1 MLKETKIFI
10 FCSIV
15 TLFIFN
21 FFQNQLSGNY
31 YNQALIFCLP
41 MLWPGIAHGSLD
53 ILIAKNLGIIR
64 NKQHLAGFISLYILL
79 ACCMI
84 FLWYQFPFFSL
95 IFFLIISVMH
105 FGISDNL
112 KSEEQNYFLK
122 MLIRG
127 FTPICMPFFFH
138 QKEVENIF
146 LILTKN
152 SVLIERF
159 HFINIWITF
168 FIFIIFLILIIKMLF
183 NKENNFVKD
192 KFFHEYICIFF
203 CFYYFEPLLAFFL
216 YFCFFHSLRHLFFE
230 KKSLNLSFK
239 SLILKTIPM
248 TFLSLIFIISL
259 YYYNN
264 VFGFSEEQIFVLF
277 LALAGLT
284 LPHMI
289 LINFSR
295 FLIKST

>member
-10 FCSIV
+10 ISSIV

-21 FFQNQLSGNY
+21 LYQIQLSGNY
-31 YNQALIFCLP
+31 YNQVLIFCLP

-53 ILIAKNLGIIR
+53 ILIAKNIGII
-64 NKQHLAGFISLYILL
+64 KTKKHIVGFFFLYIFLAGL
-79 ACCMI
+79 MI
-84 FLWYQFPFFSL
+84 FFWYKLPFFSL

-112 KSEEQNYFLK
+112 KTDEKNYLFK

-127 FTPICMPFFFH
+127 FTPICIPMFFH

-146 LILTKN
+146 FILTKN
-152 SVLIERF
+152 SALIEKIYL
-159 HFINIWITF
+159 INIWITLF
-168 FIFIIFLILIIKMLF
+168 TFILLLILIIKTLF
-183 NKENNFVKD
+183 NEEKSFVKD
-192 KFFHEYICIFF
+192 KFFHEYICISF

-216 YFCFFHSLRHLFFE
+216 YFCFFHSLRHLFVE
-230 KKSLNLSFK
+230 KKNLDLSFK
-239 SLILKTIPM
+239 TLVLATIPM
-248 TFLSLIFIISL
+248 TFLSLIFIVSL
-259 YYYNN
+259 YYYNS
-264 VFGFSEEQIFVLF
+264 VFGFSEAQIFVLF